1 MQLRVD
7 KAEIYFETCGDTSN
21 PPLVLWNGAG
31 CTLRM
36 WDKVIPSLS
45 SKFYVIAFDIRGAGK
60 SINYDESL
68 ESFSFNQYSDDL
80 NQILRNLGLKKIHIW
95 SMAWGTRAAL
105 ALSLIHI

>member
-36 WDKVIPSLS
+36 WDKVIPGLS

-80 NQILRNLGLKKIHIW
+80 NQILKKLGLKKYTFG
-95 SMAWGTRAAL
+95 AWLGGL
-105 ALSLIHI
+105 ELP

>member
-36 WDKVIPSLS
+36 WDKVIPGLS

-60 SINYDESL
+60 SINLMNHWSL
-68 ESFSFNQYSDDL
+68 FLSIN
-80 NQILRNLGLKKIHIW
+80 ILMI
-95 SMAWGTRAAL
+95 
-105 ALSLIHI
+105 